1 MSRGAAQ
8 QIHPSPKQSQLSEHC
23 FNNIIDNPRTE
34 DEGTI
39 FPRAFSILGI
49 WIPTNYSLLLD
60 NISQILQGA
69 TSTGRSS
76 QASPTHPLLCL
87 LGKHCLLRPFPF
99 LPFQTGSAQR
109 AGAGRHLEVLAKER
123 QVESGWWLTG
133 SSVGLWKHSSTP
145 VPATPWLG
153 TWADRSKRN
162 SWCLNPQFSLHL
174 MVQSWATLSLW
185 ASSFPIVNM
194 DLGCFSCFVLLPLTS

>member
-23 FNNIIDNPRTE
+23 FNNITDNPRRE
-34 DEGTI
+34 DEGAI

-49 WIPTNYSLLLD
+49 WIPANYSLLLD

-69 TSTGRSS
+69 TPPGGLPRLPQHTPFS
-76 QASPTHPLLCL
+76 AF
-87 LGKHCLLRPFPF
+87 LGNTVFYVLPF

-123 QVESGWWLTG
+123 QVESGWRLTG
-133 SSVGLWKHSSTP
+133 GSVGLWKHSSTP

-153 TWADRSKRN
+153 TWADRSKRD
-162 SWCLNPQFSLHL
+162 SWFLNP
-174 MVQSWATLSLW
+174 
-185 ASSFPIVNM
+185 
-194 DLGCFSCFVLLPLTS
+194 